1 MTKTMNGHGINFF
14 IMNLNTYNYMKT
26 NKRRFGNLFIVASFV
41 SLLLVG
47 CKQEDV
53 AILQFNM
60 PHFQNSGKVYIDET
74 IPRWMEG
81 DIINVNN
88 VACTLQVQDNDNLH
102 SYAVAVVTRSNN
114 YKAIFPNTFIVSE
127 TDGFVSMSL
136 PEVQS
141 YRMDPQTGVQ
151 IVEAPMCAQSNT
163 TDLQFKNMGG
173 LLAIDIKNTRS
184 NSMVVDFV
192 SIESANESVA
202 LWGPA
207 EAHDFAS
214 ETPYFECTGTAADYN
229 RVYLRDDDGWD
240 MFTLAMN
247 EHKVVYIY
255 VPSMPN
261 TALNKFSVTV
271 YTHEG
276 RNAYNYTKSQQTL
289 GAGNVRY
296 NELVD
301 VNFTMGPNDTRDLD
315 VDRTAELLDEIEG
328 AVPNAVFSVSRDNQ
342 VYFSKGNLQYNPS
355 NDVWQF
361 AEHQWDFVGDANRGN
376 VYVDRVKCDNSQI
389 EEHYTGWL
397 DLFGWG
403 TSGYNNTANDQYAI
417 NYLPYSNSTAT
428 VNSTYNTYGY
438 GPSKNMAP
446 YNLTGANAL
455 YDWGV
460 RNPIRNGGGEA
471 GMWRTLSYAEWKY
484 LLTQR
489 TVNGGTGENNAYSI
503 VTVQNVRGILIYPD
517 GYTEQVSSGT
527 ELSTVPDGCAFLPS
541 AGYRTGRTMYY
552 AGSYFSYWSTN
563 NNIPLSSG
571 TMSPTAN
578 QAVAVLNGSG
588 STLTINSRQDR
599 CRGNSVRLVRDVE

>member
-1 MTKTMNGHGINFF
+1 
-14 IMNLNTYNYMKT
+14 MKT

-53 AILQFNM
+53 AILQFDM

-81 DIINVNN
+81 DVINVNN

-102 SYAVAVVTRSNN
+102 SYAVAVARRSNN
-114 YKAIFPNTFIVSE
+114 YKAIFPGTFTVSE
-127 TDGFVSMSL
+127 TDGSVSMTL
-136 PEVQS
+136 PEIQS
-141 YRMDPQTGVQ
+141 YRTDPQTGVQ

-163 TDLQFKNMGG
+163 TDLHFKNMGG
-173 LLAIDIKNTRS
+173 LLAIDVKNTRS
-184 NSMVVDFV
+184 NNMIIDFI

-214 ETPYFECTGTAADYN
+214 ETPYFECTGTPANYN
-229 RVYLRDDDGWD
+229 RVYLKDDDGWD
-240 MFTLAMN
+240 MFSLAMN

-301 VNFTMGPNDTRDLD
+301 VNFTMSPNDTRDVD

-328 AVPNAVFSVSRDNQ
+328 AVPNAVFTVSSDGNQ
-342 VYFSKGNLQYNPS
+342 VYFSNGNLQYNPS
-355 NDVWQF
+355 GNVWQF
-361 AEHQWDFVGDANRGN
+361 AEHQWDYVGNAEKGN
-376 VYVDRVKCDNSQI
+376 VYVNGVKCDNALIS
-389 EEHYTGWL
+389 ENYTGWI

-403 TSGYNNTANDQYAI
+403 TSGYNNLTNDRYAV
-417 NYLPYSNSTAT
+417 NYSPYSYSTET

-438 GPSKNMAP
+438 GPSKNMLP
-446 YNLTGANAL
+446 YNLTDANAM

-460 RNPIRNGGGEA
+460 RNPIRNGGDEA
-471 GMWRTLSYAEWKY
+471 GLWRTLSYPEWRY
-484 LLTQR
+484 LLQQR
-489 TVNGGTGENNAYSI
+489 SVNGGTGENHAYSF
-503 VTVQNVRGILIYPD
+503 VKVQDVRGMLIYPD
-517 GYTEQVSSGT
+517 GYTAQVSSDAV
-527 ELSTVPDGCAFLPS
+527 LSAVPDGCAFLPS
-541 AGYRTGRTMYY
+541 AGYRDGLVPLYP
-552 AGSYFSYWSTN
+552 GSYFCYWSSN

-571 TMSPTAN
+571 AMSPVAN
-578 QAVAVLNGSG
+578 QAVGVLNSGG
-588 STLTINSRQDR
+588 STLTINCRQYR
-599 CRGNSVRLVRDVE
+599 YRGNSVRLVRDVE